1 MKYEIRL
8 SGKGGQGLVLV
19 GIILGEAAA
28 LYENLYAV
36 QKQSY
41 GPEARSG
48 ASRSDVIISDQEIEY
63 PVVEE
68 ADLLLAMSQEA
79 YEKYSS
85 QMKKDGILIIDQSL
99 VSLKATDPIQRIYR
113 FDFTKVARRDFNLE
127 IVANM
132 IALGT
137 VIHLMKFIPK
147 ESTLDAL
154 SQRVPPKFL
163 AVNQKAFELGISI
176 ARGVTL

>member
-85 QMKKDGILIIDQSL
+85 QMKKDAILIIDQSL
-99 VSLKATDPIQRIYR
+99 VSLKSTDPIQKIYR

-163 AVNQKAFELGISI
+163 AVNEKAFELGISI
-176 ARGVTL
+176 AREVTL